1 MREIPAH
8 LYKDPASGCQ
18 DNSPHRI
25 RTGFALRPLRQVSL
39 SMSSV
44 FAQGSFFPA
53 PGTDDTASYLCF
65 NARNSIP
72 SLFIPSIMKKQV
84 YHGVSS
90 GQLDCPI
97 CLTGSTIFSFQS
109 SIPPIRWQFLH
120 QTCQSEK
127 PIRNTVPAKTPN
139 SYGLYESDKYKSVR
153 MSESPVHLLI
163 FQPEFR
169 NNPYQTD

>member
-72 SLFIPSIMKKQV
+72 SLFI
-84 YHGVSS
+84 
-90 GQLDCPI
+90 
-97 CLTGSTIFSFQS
+97 S
-109 SIPPIRWQFLH
+109 SIYKETGISWRVLRPARLPHMSYRINDIQFSKSSATVVVAILH
-120 QTCQSEK
+120 RTCQPEK
-127 PIRNTVPAKTPN
+127 PIRDTMPAKTFN
-139 SYGLYESDKYKSVR
+139 SYGLYENDKYKSVR